1 MSNITIEFPK
11 EINRSLY
18 GCNGA
23 QGDWL
28 KKNGNRVQ
36 LTWKPIERLHKIF
49 NSCNFS
55 HDYQICST
63 FFPSSSTPFS
73 FNLFFNPFSIYTLCI
88 SLLFFLILA
97 NSFYIYIFVYWLFS
111 FSAHFHILFIFL
123 TPLLF
128 LTQHLH
134 IFLLIVSSFQAS
146 KVTSYNFGQDF
157 WTCRSYNK
165 RLICECLAAN
175 GIGSTQF
182 KDRKSSYL
190 GVHTQCLDHI
200 SKIY

>member
-11 EINRSLY
+11 EINRSLN

-23 QGDWL
+23 LGDWF
-28 KKNGNRVQ
+28 KKDGNQAQ

-88 SLLFFLILA
+88 SLLFLILA
-97 NSFYIYIFVYWLFS
+97 NSFYFFHYFIGYSLFLHITHIHIIFS
-111 FSAHFHILFIFL
+111 
-123 TPLLF
+123 TPLLLPHST
-128 LTQHLH
+128 LTH
-134 IFLLIVSSFQAS
+134 FSF
-146 KVTSYNFGQDF
+146 N
-157 WTCRSYNK
+157 
-165 RLICECLAAN
+165 CL
-175 GIGSTQF
+175 
-182 KDRKSSYL
+182 
-190 GVHTQCLDHI
+190 
-200 SKIY
+200 